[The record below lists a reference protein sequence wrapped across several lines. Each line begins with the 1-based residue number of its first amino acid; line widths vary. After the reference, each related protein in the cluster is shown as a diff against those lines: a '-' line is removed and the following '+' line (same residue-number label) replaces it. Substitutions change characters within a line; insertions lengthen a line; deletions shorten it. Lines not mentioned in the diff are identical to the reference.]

1 MKKWILI
8 VLLPFLFLACKGKK
22 KLPSDEEGITVSD
35 FIEFFDDAKPPFPVA
50 DSSFSKQAGDT
61 AAISYKTFTSL
72 VPDTLLHKVFAST
85 ARPKIYPLA
94 KMAEKGKETYLLLK
108 AISPAQKAA
117 FILVFNK
124 DKQFVTGMPLL
135 VMDKDGTT
143 QQSATMDTRY
153 TITTN
158 RQRKAADGQLM
169 YRKAV
174 YAYSSSINMF
184 ALILIESNEA
194 ENKTE
199 LVNPI
204 DSFPAKNK
212 LAGDYRQNRL
222 NIVSIRD
229 GRKANELLFFV
240 HFENS
245 KNCKGELKGVARV
258 TAPGKAIYQQPGD
271 QCELNFT
278 FTGNTV
284 SLKEEG
290 CGSHRDIQCFFEG
303 RFTRKPPAKTPAK
316 TGKQTKPVKKM

>member
-8 VLLPFLFLACKGKK
+8 ALLPLLLFACKGKK

-35 FIEFFDDAKPPFPVA
+35 FIEFFEEVKPPFTVA
-50 DSSFSKQAGDT
+50 DSTFSKQAGDT
-61 AAISYKTFTSL
+61 TAISYKTFTSL
-72 VPDTLLHKVFAST
+72 VPDTLLHRVFAST
-85 ARPKIYPLA
+85 ARPKLYPLA
-94 KMAEKGKETYLLLK
+94 KIVEKGKDTYLLMK

-135 VMDKDGTT
+135 VMDKNNATE
-143 QQSATMDTRY
+143 QSATMDSRY
-153 TITTN
+153 TITSN
-158 RQRKAADGQLM
+158 RQYKAADGQLI

-194 ENKTE
+194 ETKNE

-204 DSFPAKNK
+204 DTFPSKNK
-212 LAGDYRQNRL
+212 LAGDYRQNKMNL
-222 NIVSIRD
+222 VSVRD
-229 GRKANELLFFV
+229 SRKPNELLFFV

-245 KNCKGELKGVARV
+245 KNCKGELKGVARI
-258 TAPGKAIYQQPGD
+258 TAPGKAIYQQAGD
-271 QCELNFT
+271 QCELTFT

-284 SLKEEG
+284 RLQEEG

-303 RFTRKPPAKTPAK
+303 NFTRRPPAKSITKPAKSTTPAK
-316 TGKQTKPVKKM
+316 KA